1 MDTIKPRVIL
11 LPGGGAPA
19 ALEFSALLTA
29 LGPDVDAVAKDLEVF
44 AGPTPPPAYT
54 LDDEVAAVFRFA
66 DERGW
71 DRFHLVGYS
80 GGGAVAL
87 ATAARVPGRLES
99 LALFEP
105 AWAGSWGW
113 TEPHER
119 LWRRYEELRSLPPH
133 EFVPTF
139 LGLQVGP
146 GIAVH
151 PPFDPADPP
160 VWMANRPAGIL
171 AFLDT
176 FATYDLD
183 RNALAG
189 LAAPVYYALGSDS
202 NPDEFEEIATKL
214 AGVFDDFRLEV
225 FEGRNHLAP
234 PHALEPDRVAGSLA
248 ALWDGASRTPAGAGA
263 AQTGEDP

>member
-1 MDTIKPRVIL
+1 MKPRIIL

-19 ALEFSALLTA
+19 ALEFSALLAA
-29 LGPDVDAVAKDLEVF
+29 LGPGVDAVAKDLEVF
-44 AGPTPPPAYT
+44 AGPTPPPGYT
-54 LDDEVAAVFRFA
+54 LDDEAAAVVRLA
-66 DERGW
+66 DARGW

-80 GGGAVAL
+80 GGGAAAL
-87 ATAARVPGRLES
+87 ATAARAPGRLES

-113 TEPHER
+113 TQPHER
-119 LWRRYEELRSLPPH
+119 LWRRYDELRSLPPH
-133 EFVPTF
+133 EFVPAF
-139 LGLQVGP
+139 LSLQVRP

-151 PPFDPADPP
+151 PPFDLADPP
-160 VWMANRPAGIL
+160 AWMANRPAGIL

-176 FATYDLD
+176 FATYDLSRD
-183 RNALAG
+183 ALAS

-202 NPDEFEEIATKL
+202 NPDEFEEIATKV

-234 PHALEPDRVAGSLA
+234 PHALESDRVAASLA
-248 ALWDGASRTPAGAGA
+248 ALWDDRARTLTGAGSV
-263 AQTGEDP
+263 QTGEEP